1 MFNISVICCHSA
13 GWYDLC
19 VNVHSDKG
27 LQLVGEHGAWGD
39 SWHQGSRI
47 DSLKA
52 LVTGHNK

>member
-27 LQLVGEHGAWGD
+27 LQLVGEHGACEHGQVAAAFEVSKSHISQSGD
-39 SWHQGSRI
+39 
-47 DSLKA
+47 
-52 LVTGHNK
+52 

>member
-27 LQLVGEHGAWGD
+27 LQLVGEHGAWEYGLVAAAVEVSKSHISQSGD
-39 SWHQGSRI
+39 
-47 DSLKA
+47 
-52 LVTGHNK
+52 